1 YNGQADPQLF
11 HQFVK
16 ESMDYLVDGRVPL
29 SRRIHI
35 LSYYLKE
42 KAKNYYTQKA
52 HKMSLV
58 KFFSGIFDYWFP
70 ISFRS
75 DLWDKLDSCTQGNRS
90 VDDYVYELKELHM
103 MIGISD
109 KWQRVLN
116 LWKGLNQDIWQAL
129 WWEKLNPEVSSWKRV
144 VKAAEHF

>member
-1 YNGQADPQLF
+1 F

-16 ESMDYLVDGRVPL
+16 ESMDYLVDGWVP
-29 SRRIHI
+29 SSQRIHI
-35 LSYYLKE
+35 LSYYLKG

-52 HKMSLV
+52 AQKERKMTLV
-58 KFFSGIFDYWFP
+58 KFFSGIFDYCFP

-75 DLWDKLDSCTQGNRS
+75 DLWDKLDSCTQGNWS
-90 VDDYVYELKELHM
+90 IDDYVYELEELHM
-103 MIGISD
+103 MIGVSD

-116 LWKGLNQDIWQAL
+116 LWKGLNQDIQQAL

-144 VKAAEHF
+144 VEAAECFEVSKR